1 MDIMKYIK
9 IPFKDRGRDEN
20 GVDCFGLVQMIY
32 QDEFKIQL
40 PSYIETYANEKDK
53 KAICHAINSEKK
65 LSGWL
70 ETTTPKFGNL
80 IILNLLGRPRHLGVM
95 LDENTFIHCMK
106 GKGTIIE
113 NTTDISWRNRINGY
127 LKWKK

>member
-32 QDEFKIQL
+32 QDEFKIKL
-40 PSYIETYANEKDK
+40 PSYIEMYANEKDK

-80 IILNLLGRPRHLGVM
+80 IILNLLGRPLHLGVM

>member
-80 IILNLLGRPRHLGVM
+80 IILNLLGRPLHLGVM

>member
-1 MDIMKYIK
+1 MDIIKYLS

-32 QDEFKIQL
+32 RDEFEIQL
-40 PSYIETYANEKDK
+40 PSYIEMNENEKDK

-70 ETTTPKFGNL
+70 ETTNPKFGNL
-80 IILNLLGRPRHLGVM
+80 IILNLLGRPLHLGVM
-95 LDENTFIHCMK
+95 LDNSSFIHCMK

-127 LKWKK
+127 LKWTT

>member
-1 MDIMKYIK
+1 MDVLKYLI
-9 IPFKDRGRDEN
+9 IPFKDRGRDKG
-20 GVDCFGLVQMIY
+20 GVDCFGLVQLIY
-32 QDEFKIQL
+32 QEEFKIQL

-80 IILNLLGRPRHLGVM
+80 IILNLLGRPLHLGVM

>member
-40 PSYIETYANEKDK
+40 PSYIEMYANEKDK

-80 IILNLLGRPRHLGVM
+80 IILNLLGRPLHLGVM

-113 NTTDISWRNRINGY
+113 NTSDISWRNRINGY

>member
-40 PSYIETYANEKDK
+40 PSYIEMYANEKDK

-80 IILNLLGRPRHLGVM
+80 IILNLLGRPLHLGVM